1 MAAYDLEEQ
10 EQLDELKAWWKQYGN
25 LLTGVVLAGAIGI
38 AGWQGWNWYQRNQ
51 SAEASAIYAVLQR
64 AAGERDMQR
73 VKAASGELLEK
84 YSGSAYAPL
93 AALTA
98 GKIAY
103 DNQDLKTA
111 KVQLAWAIDHADGEI
126 KDLARLRLAAVLL
139 DEKSFDEAL
148 KLVQE
153 PAAPAFAARF
163 ADIRGDILL
172 AQGKRAE
179 AKAAY
184 QSVLQKNEASLVGG
198 KIAPSSGLKEMVQQK
213 LDALGDA

>member
-1 MAAYDLEEQ
+1 
-10 EQLDELKAWWKQYGN
+10 
-25 LLTGVVLAGAIGI
+25 
-38 AGWQGWNWYQRNQ
+38 
-51 SAEASAIYAVLQR
+51 
-64 AAGERDMQR
+64 
-73 VKAASGELLEK
+73 
-84 YSGSAYAPL
+84 
-93 AALTA
+93 
-98 GKIAY
+98 
-103 DNQDLKTA
+103 
-111 KVQLAWAIDHADGEI
+111 VQLAWAIDHADGEI